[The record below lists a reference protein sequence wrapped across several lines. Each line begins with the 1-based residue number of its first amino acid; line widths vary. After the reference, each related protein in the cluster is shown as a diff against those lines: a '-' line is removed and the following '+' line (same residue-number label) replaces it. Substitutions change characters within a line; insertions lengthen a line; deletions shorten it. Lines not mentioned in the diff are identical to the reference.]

1 MWFKKSKK
9 KIEKVRSYSE
19 IIDSKIFTEDPKELL
34 QQTESHDF
42 TVAQHQI
49 IDGWIPSSK
58 ELLKLVIDNFY
69 YINDEKNTI
78 AHYLAKNNKQWITYD
93 KDILSLTNKNGKTVA
108 SYLVNRD
115 YFDTTIKTLNTE
127 DPEIL
132 FMVYNE
138 FGLKLVSSMIS
149 NGWTTK
155 NKELLKK
162 GIGDNGEIDDT
173 GNTIAHYLAMPKYYG
188 CNTVL
193 LRSNLYV
200 EDYDIL
206 SLTNKENLSVA
217 DYLISNSMWKPEN
230 KETYKYIIDKN
241 NNWTIAH
248 SLAKRNYF
256 DINDEDILSLT
267 TTDGLSVKF
276 LKYIYT
282 EKHVTNNEI
291 LKLSNPST
299 GNTIAHFEVIKGYI
313 FEDENI
319 LKLTNNDGLSVG
331 MFQTLMNDFFT
342 CIPGMDRVEFIKKFN
357 LQEINN
363 DIDLLNKLQFSY
375 PGSRKIWIT
384 ENPNVLVL
392 KDKFGWSIAH
402 RQAKN
407 GWKTNNKEILHLEDN
422 YGITVIDIIKYNIFR

>member
-69 YINDEKNTI
+69 YINDKKNTI
-78 AHYLAKNNKQWITYD
+78 AHYLANNNKQWITYD
-93 KDILSLTNKNGKTVA
+93 KDILSLKNKNGETVA

-115 YFDTTIKTLNTE
+115 YYDKTIKTLDTE

-132 FMVYNE
+132 FMIYNE
-138 FGLKLVSSMIS
+138 FGSKLVSLMIS

-162 GIGDNGEIDDT
+162 GIGDNGEINDT
-173 GNTIAHYLAMPKYYG
+173 GNTIAHYLAMPSYYG

-193 LRSNLYV
+193 LRSNLYI

-282 EKHVTNNEI
+282 EKHVTDNEI

-342 CIPGMDRVEFIKKFN
+342 FIPGMDRVEFIKKFN
-357 LQEINN
+357 LQEIND
-363 DIDLLNKLQFSY
+363 DINLLNKLQFSY
-375 PGSRKIWIT
+375 SGSRKIWIT

>member
-69 YINDEKNTI
+69 YINDKKNTI
-78 AHYLAKNNKQWITYD
+78 AHYLANNNKQWITYD
-93 KDILSLTNKNGKTVA
+93 KDILSLKNKNGETVA
-108 SYLVNRD
+108 CYLAKRD
-115 YFDTTIKTLNTE
+115 YYDKTIKTLDTE

-132 FMVYNE
+132 FMIYNE
-138 FGLKLVSSMIS
+138 FGSKLVSLMIS

-162 GIGDNGEIDDT
+162 GIGDNGEINDT
-173 GNTIAHYLAMPKYYG
+173 GNTIAHYLAMPSYYG

-193 LRSNLYV
+193 LRSNLYI

-282 EKHVTNNEI
+282 EKHVTDNEI

-342 CIPGMDRVEFIKKFN
+342 FIPGMDRVEFIKKFN
-357 LQEINN
+357 LQEIND
-363 DIDLLNKLQFSY
+363 DINLLNKLQFSY
-375 PGSRKIWIT
+375 SGSRKIWIT

-402 RQAKN
+402 QQAKN

-422 YGITVIDIIKYNIFR
+422 YGISVKDVIKNNILK

>member
-19 IIDSKIFTEDPKELL
+19 IINSSVFTEDQKELI
-34 QQTESHDF
+34 QQNEKHDL

-49 IDGWIPSSK
+49 VDGWIPSNK
-58 ELLKLVIDNFY
+58 ELLKLVVDEHCFNDN
-69 YINDEKNTI
+69 EENTI
-78 AHYLAKNNKQWITYD
+78 AHYLAKNNKQWVTYD
-93 KDILSLTNKNGKTVA
+93 KDILFLKNKNGKTVA
-108 SYLVNRD
+108 YYLAKRD
-115 YFDTTIKTLNTE
+115 YFEPVIKTLDTE

-138 FGLKLVSSMIS
+138 FGSKLISLMIS

-162 GIGDNGEIDDT
+162 GIGDNGEINDT
-173 GNTIAHYLAMPKYYG
+173 GNTIAHYLAMPKYYKP
-188 CNTVL
+188 NYVI

-217 DYLISNSMWKPEN
+217 DYFLSNKMWVPQN
-230 KETYKYIIDKN
+230 KETYKYVIDKN

-256 DINDEDILSLT
+256 NVNDEDILSLT

-276 LKYIYT
+276 LKYLYT
-282 EKHVTNNEI
+282 EIPVEDSEI

-299 GNTIAHFEVIKGYI
+299 GNTIAHFEAIKGYT
-313 FEDENI
+313 FDNEDI
-319 LKLTNNDGLSVG
+319 LNLTNKNGLSVA
-331 MFQTLMNDFFT
+331 MIQTIMNDFIT
-342 CIPGMDRVEFIKKFN
+342 CIPGIERVEFIKKFN
-357 LQEINN
+357 MQEIND
-363 DIDLLNKLQFSY
+363 DIDLLNKIQFSY
-375 PGSRKIWIT
+375 FGFRKNWIT
-384 ENPNVLVL
+384 ENPNILVL
-392 KDKFGWSIAH
+392 KDEFGWSIAH

-407 GWKTNNKEILHLEDN
+407 GWKTNDKEILYLEDN
-422 YGITVIDIIKYNIFR
+422 YGITVKDVIKYNIFK